1 MKIAVIS
8 DMHIGPSTKA
18 QDFCPRKLL
27 KNNPDRFDG
36 LVEGFVKDF
45 YTFIEESDIRADY
58 LLVCGDIT
66 DDAHPEEV
74 KIASEFLK
82 KARDHLHVPEQ
93 HMFFVPGNH
102 DADWTFFDENDSTG
116 IKWAQRYVAFNYPQ
130 FVFNDVNNLEGSEG
144 CLFENNYFK
153 LWRNE
158 DLVVLGYNSSSTDT
172 KDAKVH
178 CGEIVQKHLVEIDTV
193 LKAHNLKDDH
203 RVKVCV
209 VHHHL
214 RNFPL
219 PKPSNRDYSIA
230 VNAEG
235 LLELMGKYKFDF
247 LVHGH
252 RHHSYFSS
260 HSHPVPIL
268 AAGSFSVSL
277 GTELEGLSSN
287 QFHLIEMEKTE
298 NDKVVGVVK
307 SWSHNALGWSKSEE
321 CKSTRCLGHL
331 RPFGYT
337 LSDSEV
343 ARKFKESIRKTKET
357 GKQCFF
363 LRRDV
368 MRICKEV
375 DFLIEMQSEI
385 HDWCKEYICCELGLD
400 IKMCEDGD
408 IIFISKEPA

>member
-8 DMHIGPSTKA
+8 DLHIGPSTKA
-18 QDFCPRKLL
+18 QDFCPKKLL
-27 KNNPDRFDG
+27 KNNQGRFDG
-36 LVEGFVKDF
+36 LVEGFVNDF
-45 YTFIEESDIRADY
+45 YCFIEKSDIRADY
-58 LLVCGDIT
+58 LFVCGDIT

-82 KARDHLHVPEQ
+82 NAKEHLHIPGN
-93 HMFFVPGNH
+93 HMYFVPGNH
-102 DADWTFFDENDSTG
+102 DADWTFYDENDSTG
-116 IKWAQRYVAFNYPQ
+116 IKWAQRYVALKSPL
-130 FVFNDVNNLEGSEG
+130 FVFNDINNRAGSEG

-153 LWRNE
+153 LWENDE
-158 DLVVLGYNSSSTDT
+158 LVVLGYNSSSKDSKGT
-172 KDAKVH
+172 KIH
-178 CGEIVQKHLVEIDTV
+178 CGEIVQEHLAEIDAV
-193 LKAHNLKDDH
+193 LKAHQLTDDK

-235 LLELMGKYKFDF
+235 LLDLLGKYKFDF

-260 HSHPVPIL
+260 HSYPVPIL

-277 GTELEGLSSN
+277 GTELEGLASN
-287 QFHLIEMEKTE
+287 QFHLIEMDKT
-298 NDKVVGVVK
+298 DSGKVVGVVK
-307 SWSHNALGWSKSEE
+307 SWSHNAIGWCKSEE
-321 CKSTRCLGHL
+321 CTATRCLGYL

-337 LSDSEV
+337 LSDDEV
-343 ARKFKESIRKTKET
+343 AKKLKEAICKICEKMVHS
-357 GKQCFF
+357 FS
-363 LRRDV
+363 LRDDV
-368 MRICKEV
+368 MKICTEV
-375 DFLIEMQSEI
+375 KFLTESQSEI
-385 HDWCKEYICCELGLD
+385 KDWCKENVCYELGLD
-400 IKMCEDGD
+400 IKMCDDGD